1 MQKRFEKDY
10 SEIVYDE
17 ARIKLEREKTVS
29 VQSLAGKLPITVLE
43 RLVKMWPTHDIRYS
57 GYGTSD
63 TDLMKDMVKSA
74 EVRTTRKDITL
85 GILELTVE
93 MVKNLDEVERYNA
106 AISRH
111 NKEWKEQGSPTEIFD
126 PVHGDK
132 FEVKDQYVDPVMM
145 QSKHYNL
152 PKSAYSD
159 VSSGKLAQARPN
171 LIRKSHIRV
180 KYQMCIISEV
190 QFVLSYAAYDYD
202 DKIIYYNE
210 ITHHDLAY
218 MVRRSV
224 QEIWGNPGVYDN
236 FGPLLDGVSMLI
248 NGKKLMTC
256 KRDNK
261 LPSFLAHEDTVAKS
275 LNVIHEVEEEEKQ
288 QIVTSNVA
296 AYYMPLVFIIGFVVC
311 ALWSFFNMIPGR
323 IHLIFGGGGGF
334 IGLIVEVIFQ
344 PPMLLCILFLI
355 GTIYCRKV
363 AQDAERNASE
373 LSSRGKFL

>member
-1 MQKRFEKDY
+1 
-10 SEIVYDE
+10 
-17 ARIKLEREKTVS
+17 
-29 VQSLAGKLPITVLE
+29 
-43 RLVKMWPTHDIRYS
+43 MWPTHDIRYG
-57 GYGTSD
+57 GYGTCD

-74 EVRTTRKDITL
+74 EVRITRKDITL

-93 MVKNLDEVERYNA
+93 MVKNIDEVERYNA

-111 NKEWKEQGSPTEIFD
+111 NKEWKEQGSPTEVFD

-145 QSKHYNL
+145 QSTHYKL

-224 QEIWGNPGVYDN
+224 QEIWGNPEAHDQY
-236 FGPLLDGVSMLI
+236 GPLLEGVSMLL

-261 LPSFLAHEDTVAKS
+261 LPEFLAHEATVAKS
-275 LNVIHEVEEEEKQ
+275 LNVIHEVEVEEE
-288 QIVTSNVA
+288 IVTSNVA

-334 IGLIVEVIFQ
+334 IGLIVEVLFQ